1 MTQQEKANR
10 MIRELRQEIIA
21 SVMLIGDYDDLMQI
35 YSGVLAMLY
44 PGQ

>member
-21 SVMLIGDYDDLMQI
+21 SIMQIGNYDDLMQI
-35 YSGVLAMLY
+35 YSSVLALLY
-44 PGQ
+44 PG

>member
-1 MTQQEKANR
+1 

-21 SVMLIGDYDDLMQI
+21 SIMQIGNYDDLMQI
-35 YSGVLAMLY
+35 YSGVLALLY

>member
-21 SVMLIGDYDDLMQI
+21 SIMLIGNYDDLMQI
-35 YSGVLAMLY
+35 YSGVLDLLY

>member
-1 MTQQEKANR
+1 MTQQEKASR

-21 SVMLIGDYDDLMQI
+21 SIMQIGNYDDLMQI
-35 YSGVLAMLY
+35 YSGVLALLY

>member
-21 SVMLIGDYDDLMQI
+21 SIMQIGNYDDLMQI
-35 YSGVLAMLY
+35 YSGVPALLY

>member
-10 MIRELRQEIIA
+10 MIRELRQEIVA

-35 YSGVLAMLY
+35 YSGVLALLY

>member
-21 SVMLIGDYDDLMQI
+21 SIMLIGNYDDLMQI
-35 YSGVLAMLY
+35 YSGVLDLLY
-44 PGQ
+44 PG